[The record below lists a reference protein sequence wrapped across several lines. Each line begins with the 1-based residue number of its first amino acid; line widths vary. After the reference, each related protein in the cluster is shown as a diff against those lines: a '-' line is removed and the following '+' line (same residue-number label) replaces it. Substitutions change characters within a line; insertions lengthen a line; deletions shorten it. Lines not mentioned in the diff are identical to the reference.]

1 MACYFCTY
9 HGTHHDND
17 WTPCV
22 EHPNGSNDL
31 ICEEAAAE
39 IEEEREVALMP
50 NNHKFTPAQQAFIT
64 KMENEDENND

>member
-1 MACYFCTY
+1 MAIYYCDY
-9 HGTHHDND
+9 HGTHHDGD
-17 WTPCV
+17 WHPCV
-22 EHPNGSNDL
+22 EVAGFDL
-31 ICEEAAAE
+31 VCEEAAAE